1 MNWWRRWFPASK
13 PVERGSGAAATA
25 GPVAP
30 AAHVEAVY
38 GPDRPNALDLP
49 AMGGRTVFDPSL
61 KHCEEALRETA
72 PVFED
77 AAEASRWWSAQAI
90 MLEAALRAIAASPWR
105 NHLVLRGSAAM
116 PAWVGDAA
124 RRPGDLDWVVLP
136 FEWHSDG
143 PEAARLLDGI
153 VEAVTAI
160 GSVDGVS
167 MSTQVARD
175 DIWTYERADG
185 KRLTFSWSTP
195 GLPPGKL
202 QCDVVFREEFW
213 VPPAALHL
221 PTSGGAPVSL
231 LAATPEQSLAWK
243 ILWLMTDIYP
253 QGKDLYDAVLLAERF
268 SLPEDLVE
276 RMAAEIR
283 PLSSWRFDPRAAGF
297 AKRVED
303 TLLGVAWDDF
313 AKEYPWLD
321 PTLRSWVERFEAAA
335 PMRSASQAP
344 PPQPT
349 P

>member
-1 MNWWRRWFPASK
+1 MNWWRRWFPAQK
-13 PVERGSGAAATA
+13 PVERDPNVPEPGARAA
-25 GPVAP
+25 PVTRAAP
-30 AAHVEAVY
+30 VY

-72 PVFED
+72 PVFEE
-77 AAEASRWWSAQAI
+77 AAEASRWWSAQTI
-90 MLEAALRAIAASPWR
+90 MLETALRAISASPWR
-105 NHLVLRGSAAM
+105 SHLVLRGSAAM

-136 FEWHSDG
+136 FEWRSDG
-143 PEAARLLDGI
+143 PEAARLMDGI
-153 VEAVTAI
+153 VETVTAI
-160 GSVDGVS
+160 GCVDGVS
-167 MSTQVARD
+167 MTTDVARD

-185 KRLTFSWSTP
+185 KRLTFSWSAP

-213 VPPAALHL
+213 MPPAVLDL
-221 PTSGGAPVSL
+221 PTSVGAPVSL

-243 ILWLMTDIYP
+243 ILWLMTDMYP

-268 SLPEDLVE
+268 CLSEDLVE
-276 RMAAEIR
+276 RMAAEIP
-283 PLSSWRFDPRAAGF
+283 PLSLKGFDPRAAGF

-303 TLLGVAWDDF
+303 TLMSVAWDDF

-321 PTLRSWVERFEAAA
+321 PTLRSWVDRFGAAA
-335 PMRSASQAP
+335 PIRIASQAP
-344 PPQPT
+344 PPQPKS
-349 P
+349 